1 MGFLPR
7 QIRSFARR
15 GAVHGATL
23 LFIVVLDFC
32 LVRLGGS
39 AFVGEAGA
47 AAGVEADVQKEIV
60 RRHREEFGLDRPV
73 VVQFFSWLGAVATG
87 DLGRSL
93 STREEVS
100 ARLKAAL
107 PSTLL
112 LQGTAL
118 VLIFALGICLG
129 VFSVEHR
136 GGFVDRALGLLLIVF
151 HSIPGFWLATLLI
164 LAFASQSGLGWLPLE
179 RLRDRDA
186 ASFGAFERLGDLLLH
201 MILPVTCLVLPGL
214 AAVARQTRT
223 ALEDALDTDYVRT
236 ARALGHSEKRIVR
249 KWALR
254 NALGPVVVLLGAQIP
269 ELIGGAIVVETIFG
283 IDGMGWLLFR
293 ATVEH
298 DYPMLQAFFLLVA
311 VTTVIGYAVTDA
323 LYARLFP
330 RIARG

>member
-7 QIRSFARR
+7 QVKSLVRR
-15 GAVHGATL
+15 TAVPVATL
-23 LFIVVLDFC
+23 FVIVVLDFC

-39 AFVGEAGA
+39 DFVGEAGA
-47 AAGVEADVQKEIV
+47 AAGVDADVQKEIV
-60 RRHREEFGLDRPV
+60 RRHREEFGLDRPI
-73 VVQFFSWLGAVATG
+73 VVQFLSWLGSVLTG

-93 STREEVS
+93 STREKVGD
-100 ARLKAAL
+100 RILAAL

-112 LQGTAL
+112 LQGTAV

-129 VFSVEHR
+129 VFSVERR
-136 GGFVDRALGLLLIVF
+136 GGIVDRTLDFLLIVF
-151 HSIPGFWLATLLI
+151 HSVPGFWLATLLI

-179 RLRDRDA
+179 RLSDRDA
-186 ASFGAFERLGDLLLH
+186 ATFGPVERLGDLLIH

-214 AAVARQTRT
+214 AAVARQTRA
-223 ALEDALDTDYVRT
+223 ALEDALESDYVRT
-236 ARALGHSEKRIVR
+236 ARALGHPEKRIVR

-254 NALGPVVVLLGAQIP
+254 NALGPVVVLFGAQIP

-293 ATVEH
+293 ATFEH
-298 DYPMLQAFFLLVA
+298 DYPMLQAFFLFVA

-330 RIARG
+330 RVAAA